1 MLCHHVGSNSN
12 SHNTS
17 CTTHYKKHLVQ
28 FTSTHGI
35 TLMKKHIEH
44 ANEADLKQYME
55 KSKVAIVPTTID
67 ATKQHGKK

>member
-1 MLCHHVGSNSN
+1 
-12 SHNTS
+12 
-17 CTTHYKKHLVQ
+17 
-28 FTSTHGI
+28 
-35 TLMKKHIEH
+35 MKKHIEH